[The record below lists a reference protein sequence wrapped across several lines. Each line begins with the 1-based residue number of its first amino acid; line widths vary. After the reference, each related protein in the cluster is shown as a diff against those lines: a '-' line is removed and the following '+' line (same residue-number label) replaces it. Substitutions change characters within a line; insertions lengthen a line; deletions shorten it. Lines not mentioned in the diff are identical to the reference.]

1 MFLRFNAKVG
11 EKSEFRGKF
20 VPGSELAIPFGTNC
34 ERGFG
39 RIASKHRV
47 FKGKLWNLW
56 HTGDNTQTRLKLLIS
71 FSCKDIWIVTVFFS
85 IFLSFSFCHSAESSC
100 RPLGKKEVS
109 KPALSGFEA
118 RGNLICARVLGHKA
132 RSTAC
137 KADSKRR
144 PATLV
149 YGI

>member
-56 HTGDNTQTRLKLLIS
+56 HTGDNTRIELKLLIS
-71 FSCKDIWIVTVFFS
+71 FSCKDIWFVTVFFFY
-85 IFLSFSFCHSAESSC
+85 ISFSFLLLFRGIFVPPFGKEGSFETGTLGIRGTGEFNMRSS
-100 RPLGKKEVS
+100 RRTQSTFDRLQ
-109 KPALSGFEA
+109 
-118 RGNLICARVLGHKA
+118 RG
-132 RSTAC
+132 
-137 KADSKRR
+137 
-144 PATLV
+144 
-149 YGI
+149 